1 MTGPLREAYDEL
13 SISEVARQ
21 VGVRTSTLR
30 YYEEIGLVTASRRV
44 SGQRRYD
51 TNILQRLAVIQTAQ
65 HAGFTLEEI
74 RILFN
79 DILPSAAPSPRWRDL
94 VERKL
99 DELNTM
105 LLHVQSMKSLLEDVM
120 NCGDPQLADC
130 IYDAGQRHK
139 ISHSA

>member
-1 MTGPLREAYDEL
+1 MSDKAAEL
-13 SISEVARQ
+13 TISQVARQ

-30 YYEEIGLVTASRRV
+30 YYEEIGLLAAPHRV

-51 TNILQRLAVIQTAQ
+51 PNVLQRLAVIQTAQ
-65 HAGFTLEEI
+65 QAGFTLEEI

-79 DILPSAAPSPRWRDL
+79 DILPSSSPTPRWRDL

-105 LLHVQSMKSLLEDVM
+105 LLHVQSMKTLLEDVM

-130 IYDAGQRHK
+130 IYNTGQKYRAM
-139 ISHSA
+139 SGD